1 MDSRPNRPDQLY
13 GGSFNAHKNWKKLR
27 DKHKK
32 WKDSGRK
39 GMPPPEQ
46 YHTSNGQAGK
56 GDQERTMEVPKE
68 IYELNYEL
76 AFGRI
81 TEEEH
86 KQKVNEFWEKHS

>member
-1 MDSRPNRPDQLY
+1 MEHDQLF

-32 WKDSGRK
+32 WKDSGKK

-46 YHTSNGQAGK
+46 YHDRGGQAGK
-56 GDQERTMEVPKE
+56 GDDARGMSVPKE
-68 IYELNYEL
+68 IYQLNYDL

-86 KQKVNEFWEKHS
+86 TKRVEAFWENMDK